1 MKKDKTNKNLK
12 KSDGAIKPKWKLWMT
27 IVCVIL
33 GVGLI
38 AGVTILG
45 VILARG
51 GTDERPVV
59 PQSIEIT
66 YQEDLYNADNAQ
78 LEVTDNFTLTI
89 TSPTEGVN
97 RLQVELSLSV
107 PEGQTLIYST
117 DDGVQYVSNSIITVP
132 QFVNINEPFTVTL
145 DKRRLQDDEGNFIY
159 DENND
164 IVNWIRG
171 GIASI
176 TARSTQNNEAD
187 PVSLSVAV
195 DVPVYSTQTVVINS
209 NGEQTDQIILDE
221 QFTLQTKFLPSESQ
235 YMFSDNQRYSGDLT
249 NENIRYKRSFYQ
261 APNSEGAITPHYDPN
276 GYDMYFQAGEV
287 TTNAITITGYTFRN
301 AYDQIA
307 AEENYADVTGENF
320 YQRMLRTLAENN
332 TGVLSSEVISL
343 GEASIGSFN
352 VTNQTLSMNSSA
364 PIRLYLNNPE
374 ISDARYLGVSIR
386 STSGQLI
393 DYMLKNIAISFEFNG
408 EDPTQEGEGQLL
420 QISGGDAVVID
431 GKTYYMP
438 FSDVQDRN
446 YSYWDI
452 TALDYLQRGE
462 YITINVVLLI
472 EREDESFEIFENSTG
487 DVVYQVRLTISQHI
501 EQAVS
506 WADGTE
512 IDVVL
517 DYYDN
522 GQIIPENINLSNK
535 TSVPESNIYQDII
548 FFAYFGDGEVE
559 ELTQVAQSVLGVS
572 GINME
577 QSGQYPTSG
586 GSLYLFALNGSNLTI
601 YNSGEFELY
610 FATIVTVNGAPVI
623 DDTSR
628 YQISQMVST
637 PVQVSVSK
645 ALNDDSITNK
655 EIDTA
660 NYDEEGEDTTFIDQ
674 GNLNTFTLRF
684 TVAPEMV
691 EVFQDE
697 LNNGYMSI
705 VIRDNSDA
713 DITSYFSGQANPLFT
728 TNDETGEG
736 ILEYNLIL
744 SEGVTIDGNIYLA
757 SFALVYNNTDISRE
771 IIWQQQIDKN
781 ICVYAPVAS
790 SIAIMQPVGYGYS
803 NYITANDQNQNES
816 ISRTTVNQ
824 TLETNGF
831 VLNIGVGA
839 ESFTTTAQFLTA
851 LLGDNF
857 SYVVITD
864 QNGQTDTLQ
873 GEWEFDFVSENTEG
887 ININGQN
894 INFTT
899 ANNSVV
905 SVALKTTDSAGIYSN
920 AVAGGNVITFVV
932 TSTGITRAE
941 HQSSANLDPYTTD
954 QMQEASNISEI
965 NVRKYGAVA
974 TSGDGIINLADY
986 VNYYA
991 GDDEYAN
998 ISFTLSASYFISTSS
1013 ETLQALFGDNG
1024 MISLYNGASQIAYSS
1039 LNSSTVI
1046 TSFKINKDFASSRT
1060 LNFTVTDANSTT
1072 SAFSFAF
1079 NLTLSAN
1086 LSISSNVDYG
1096 TAANPLYAGTSIRLT
1111 NTVTFNNNNSGGISA
1126 LSGFYNGTY
1135 YIVPASVTTE
1145 QRAQYIVSQ
1154 EAAGAVGEINNG
1166 EISFYDF
1173 WDQESRSF
1181 SVLFTP
1187 QGDNTIAA
1195 SIVLTFNVS
1204 RNLSIELNK
1213 DTYYLFDNQNNQ
1225 TLNSF
1230 ITYTRASDGEVIG
1243 GLEILGAFD
1252 QYLTF
1257 DNSYIVKDEGNLLF
1271 GYNQKNLTSQLSI
1284 SIRIDGQTYN
1294 NIVSFEINI
1303 ELFDPSQ
1310 GGQISGQSVYD
1321 YIATKALSSSQTD
1334 GDGTYN
1340 AQTQIVDGIEYIVFT
1355 NTSWNLSQTIAVNDD
1370 IGFVINLSQRDL
1382 SGNSKTNIYTVVGDE
1397 GGLSLQPQSEL
1408 LAGLDDDSY
1417 YLVARF
1423 GTSNSAL
1430 DIYMYIPMI
1439 ISNIGYDYV
1448 TYSDELLGTE
1458 AMPSNEKLARA
1469 LTRVTYVENEGSEN
1483 EQTYTGAVALIKES
1497 IYDEIN
1503 AGEITQILQGYTLND
1518 YFENSLDKAGLY
1530 ALSELSYL
1538 VEYFPVSTSDDIA
1551 TDERIIKLIDHDPT
1565 ALGNANVDLSLNH
1578 LTTDYNNFYLVLS
1591 LTLSNTSDS
1600 VELYY
1605 VLKVVPDIVD
1615 EASKYAYNGSS
1626 EYIDDTS
1633 DPINLDETFSNITLN
1648 EGYTRFNVSKNITL
1662 ITTVNESEETGDEST
1677 EVLLDELT
1685 IDATRD
1691 MTIEFTANV
1700 TVDSE
1705 QQKIAVRKTFN
1716 LQDESSL
1723 NQTINLNDA
1732 EYFNGQLVAGDV
1744 VNVKI
1749 LSGRGSISYNGK
1761 EVFRNLSFAQE
1772 VSSVEVDGQVLTDE
1786 NAWSQFVN
1794 IYFQGSDMY
1803 VTPIN
1808 QNEMTIT
1815 IKRTYNGSS
1824 GSNDLSVIGLEQ
1836 YYKFIINA
1844 STHNYSVDISGENL
1858 TQDQQGNYI
1867 WTISNDDY
1875 SNDSGEETIDF
1886 NLTVLLKENAEAGS
1900 AESGTTV
1907 WNELEISLT
1916 EGNMGDNGDIAKFSY
1931 SNAAK
1936 DQGKFT
1942 LTRQDYLTSDRE
1954 VKFTLYTKYG
1964 YLATLTVKLEANA
1977 EYALKDAYSQGE
1989 LNGGSTPAF
1998 SDVFNIL
2005 LNNEE
2010 AANYTVSVDWDSS
2023 SGDDVNFISF
2033 DGTNFQVADLF
2044 EDVNATLCFIITFED
2059 ANTFTF
2065 TQSFTLK
2072 ANAVLSSSTV
2082 LGPTVIA
2089 GRSFDFTKNNAGK
2102 DIIFFESSPTLA
2114 NSTISYTGNTAN
2126 SAVKNNSEC
2135 IDHIN
2140 GDDNINENDQWQIST
2155 NYVNDVTN
2163 VTVTVTVRLTFGEA
2177 YQEGSFTYSFTIYP
2191 SVKLEPHYP
2200 MPNNTD
2206 KLTSEYLDNGTTF
2219 DDISTDF
2226 FNQAAIFSTQP
2237 RLKVLTGEVDAS
2249 GTVNYN
2255 FTNNPDFEEDTNFT
2269 ILITTLDNASLS
2281 SVVDDDSVEDDD
2293 STKHYNESEAI
2304 PAGSNITFHLGTYND
2319 SGYTD
2324 NGRQSMVV
2332 FTLRYQEVEITY
2344 TVIIQA
2350 SALNV
2355 NILNSRYNADGSV
2368 GNDQVT
2374 YDILYVDKTSTSNI
2388 FGKNR
2393 IFEVS
2398 VNSGI
2403 SINGN
2408 YYVIFGEGKQNT
2420 DGTYGSYYAS
2430 YPQYITP
2437 AAGGV
2442 GLYYLDLGYSLPNNL
2457 TYLGLYA
2464 SSAFETQ
2471 CLMTDGSGELSVNT
2485 AHENYYN
2492 SDNIPVN
2499 NGEVVDALSNMT
2511 NVDYNK
2517 AVFSSTRLT
2526 SRVELVY
2533 GGYYVNY
2540 DFYGTNINVAEG
2552 AVVGSPFTIDPN
2564 TVELD
2569 EIYSTNPLTSYNR
2582 NDGSNNST
2590 KNFTA
2595 TYYYMTSL
2603 DIDVEYQINGSAG
2616 NIRSVTVNDEVESL
2630 VELVGIIHP
2639 TSGEPVSSAD
2649 FGADRAHLN
2658 FEIIPYD
2665 SDTNL
2670 GDTVAEG
2677 YLDYYLSAYHLDSFA
2692 LSYNESAY
2700 NYMSYSARLNSSMA
2714 AFDYTLFPNGAKL
2727 NGDYVLGEITY
2738 QSNGFTKTYYVVL
2751 LIKPDYIVTFDGSSE
2766 NATKDETTGVI
2777 SNIDNV
2783 YNISSLTTTGE
2794 NTTYNTF
2801 ILTGDQKTNASATE
2815 KSIISIKHA
2824 NGSNTNVELSTSN
2837 FTLTMPQEKSV
2848 DGQTYNNQ
2856 TNINQKLAE
2865 ALKNLNNS
2873 AGWTETNGIW
2883 TYGGNLGA
2891 ADRKATKIDGA
2902 KEVIF
2907 GSQYFYIQG
2916 EDRYG
2921 YKFELYFS
2929 LQSSNPIPRVEQ
2941 GGARLR
2947 LEELS
2952 YFDVGA
2958 NFETVTVTK
2967 GEDAYKVTSR
2977 PTSPSGSGNVTMIEV
2992 QGVESYLFNE
3002 EYAKGTE
3009 DDAQPPEK
3017 YYLEKNSDVNGGYTA
3032 KTGEGDMWTTE
3043 YQKYF
3048 TPALIEYIT
3057 VDSVS
3062 FYDLDGNVLSFLA
3075 ETGKEITTLTPTATT
3090 EATTGYILA
3099 TDSELYYNHHS
3110 GYKARD
3116 AYPIPT
3122 SDSETGSGETTEPSE
3137 GETTEDAA
3145 YYALQIPRFVD
3156 TDIFGSGSIANVT
3169 MTIKLKYLKGDTVEY
3184 YDLRVDV
3191 TIVREVTI
3199 ETNSM
3204 PAIRDGQQFDVA
3216 DEFRISSDENLNS
3229 GINTEFVNDTL
3240 EVLVNSTSNAT
3251 FEVRVVRGLETFTGV
3266 GQASNSSSIKRTS
3279 YLSIS
3284 NIIGTNV
3291 RKGDMVTIIPQDEN
3305 AEYYYITNNNSIV
3318 VNNHFK
3324 VTAGDNGYVL
3334 TPASEETIDY
3344 IAYDFVISTI
3354 QKDAIYVE
3362 HASLLENNRYYTV
3375 TKYYVVNVNF
3385 DPDDVNSDSDGLD
3398 SYMSYRTQKTYSV
3411 TGYYYNISGAT
3422 TDEIIKEI
3430 SSEDNGNTSTFSQ
3443 WSDGVAAYI
3452 RDSRGQESKEPI
3464 LAEYLTFT
3472 LNKTADSGISGGTL
3486 GSGNASIDENGT
3498 ITFNQYFNYNQ
3509 YIKVVIGM
3517 YVSGTDRNISEHDT
3531 GEATYNFSPIRL
3543 GWDKDYALNT
3553 ILVNTVV
3560 NGSQSTIRM
3569 KNGATVKDLPK
3580 PELDGYRFSGWSL
3593 TADGEI
3599 LEDEPAPQ
3607 LEANTTYYAIFSV
3620 SVIANGETK
3629 KFSSSN
3635 PSSLTVSLLG
3645 EGSWSIDNSTGGGGI
3660 FQVLFSGSLLIDG
3673 ANYVSVV
3680 GNIINV
3686 QVSIADELTSYNYIS
3701 TATVE
3706 NLPTPSLEGYKF
3718 LGWSLAAEGEI
3729 LENSTQLVAGTTYY
3743 AIFEPSFVILQLGED
3758 LQGKLQIRD
3767 GETTD
3772 ILFTFDFSYLG
3783 VLTGYRLNGEG
3794 DLITVES
3801 DLPLENGGIYVAE
3814 WETINITLVENKSAS
3829 SERTV
3834 RKGSTIAD
3842 LPLLEAYNNQP
3853 FIGYSLTENGY
3864 ILNNYEKVIADQT
3877 YYAIYGQAIQVRLYL
3892 ADEANNYSNFYYRS
3906 FNYSDTATIKD
3917 LIGDSVTNFKGYS
3930 ATMNGYKLADTTTLR
3945 AGSTYYMLVGDLI
3958 NVTIHYTKQNGEA
3971 TEGASES
3978 FQYISG
3984 TTVRELPSKTYS
3996 GYIFAGWGESQN
4008 SNSIINS
4015 NLTLKDGSHYYA
4027 LFGLNVTL
4035 MLPSGEQDVLIMKY
4049 EPSKLT
4055 LNDLALYKPTNID
4068 GWNTDNEAQ
4077 TYLDLTTKLES
4088 TTYYGMFEIT
4098 LVENNS
4104 VETKQIVS
4112 VTKTVSDLVYNTFE
4126 GYNFAGWSTSAGAE
4140 EVLPQNEFLYNQKT
4154 YYALY
4159 SIRVTVLLTGDQTE
4173 TKTFYKNNTSDFVVS
4188 LLGTVENETEQAE
4201 NNFSGWRKADEDPIS
4216 KFLLDENA
4224 LLENNCRYLAVMKG
4238 SRQTIT
4244 LVIGEEEQTLY
4255 YAQNETFEEDAKLQ
4269 IKDLPKPTLEGQ
4281 SFEGWKKEDGEDV
4294 LEETTE
4300 VENGAKYHAVFKAQA

>member
-1 MKKDKTNKNLK
+1 M
-12 KSDGAIKPKWKLWMT
+12 
-27 IVCVIL
+27 
-33 GVGLI
+33 
-38 AGVTILG
+38 
-45 VILARG
+45 
-51 GTDERPVV
+51 
-59 PQSIEIT
+59 
-66 YQEDLYNADNAQ
+66 
-78 LEVTDNFTLTI
+78 
-89 TSPTEGVN
+89 
-97 RLQVELSLSV
+97 
-107 PEGQTLIYST
+107 
-117 DDGVQYVSNSIITVP
+117 
-132 QFVNINEPFTVTL
+132 
-145 DKRRLQDDEGNFIY
+145 
-159 DENND
+159 
-164 IVNWIRG
+164 
-171 GIASI
+171 
-176 TARSTQNNEAD
+176 
-187 PVSLSVAV
+187 
-195 DVPVYSTQTVVINS
+195 
-209 NGEQTDQIILDE
+209 
-221 QFTLQTKFLPSESQ
+221 
-235 YMFSDNQRYSGDLT
+235 
-249 NENIRYKRSFYQ
+249 
-261 APNSEGAITPHYDPN
+261 
-276 GYDMYFQAGEV
+276 
-287 TTNAITITGYTFRN
+287 
-301 AYDQIA
+301 
-307 AEENYADVTGENF
+307 
-320 YQRMLRTLAENN
+320 
-332 TGVLSSEVISL
+332 
-343 GEASIGSFN
+343 
-352 VTNQTLSMNSSA
+352 
-364 PIRLYLNNPE
+364 
-374 ISDARYLGVSIR
+374 
-386 STSGQLI
+386 
-393 DYMLKNIAISFEFNG
+393 
-408 EDPTQEGEGQLL
+408 
-420 QISGGDAVVID
+420 
-431 GKTYYMP
+431 
-438 FSDVQDRN
+438 
-446 YSYWDI
+446 
-452 TALDYLQRGE
+452 
-462 YITINVVLLI
+462 
-472 EREDESFEIFENSTG
+472 
-487 DVVYQVRLTISQHI
+487 
-501 EQAVS
+501 
-506 WADGTE
+506 
-512 IDVVL
+512 
-517 DYYDN
+517 
-522 GQIIPENINLSNK
+522 
-535 TSVPESNIYQDII
+535 
-548 FFAYFGDGEVE
+548 
-559 ELTQVAQSVLGVS
+559 
-572 GINME
+572 
-577 QSGQYPTSG
+577 
-586 GSLYLFALNGSNLTI
+586 
-601 YNSGEFELY
+601 
-610 FATIVTVNGAPVI
+610 
-623 DDTSR
+623 
-628 YQISQMVST
+628 
-637 PVQVSVSK
+637 
-645 ALNDDSITNK
+645 
-655 EIDTA
+655 
-660 NYDEEGEDTTFIDQ
+660 
-674 GNLNTFTLRF
+674 
-684 TVAPEMV
+684 
-691 EVFQDE
+691 
-697 LNNGYMSI
+697 
-705 VIRDNSDA
+705 
-713 DITSYFSGQANPLFT
+713 
-728 TNDETGEG
+728 
-736 ILEYNLIL
+736 
-744 SEGVTIDGNIYLA
+744 
-757 SFALVYNNTDISRE
+757 
-771 IIWQQQIDKN
+771 
-781 ICVYAPVAS
+781 
-790 SIAIMQPVGYGYS
+790 
-803 NYITANDQNQNES
+803 
-816 ISRTTVNQ
+816 
-824 TLETNGF
+824 
-831 VLNIGVGA
+831 
-839 ESFTTTAQFLTA
+839 
-851 LLGDNF
+851 
-857 SYVVITD
+857 
-864 QNGQTDTLQ
+864 
-873 GEWEFDFVSENTEG
+873 
-887 ININGQN
+887 
-894 INFTT
+894 
-899 ANNSVV
+899 
-905 SVALKTTDSAGIYSN
+905 
-920 AVAGGNVITFVV
+920 
-932 TSTGITRAE
+932 
-941 HQSSANLDPYTTD
+941 
-954 QMQEASNISEI
+954 
-965 NVRKYGAVA
+965 
-974 TSGDGIINLADY
+974 
-986 VNYYA
+986 
-991 GDDEYAN
+991 
-998 ISFTLSASYFISTSS
+998 
-1013 ETLQALFGDNG
+1013 
-1024 MISLYNGASQIAYSS
+1024 
-1039 LNSSTVI
+1039 
-1046 TSFKINKDFASSRT
+1046 
-1060 LNFTVTDANSTT
+1060 
-1072 SAFSFAF
+1072 
-1079 NLTLSAN
+1079 
-1086 LSISSNVDYG
+1086 
-1096 TAANPLYAGTSIRLT
+1096 
-1111 NTVTFNNNNSGGISA
+1111 
-1126 LSGFYNGTY
+1126 
-1135 YIVPASVTTE
+1135 
-1145 QRAQYIVSQ
+1145 
-1154 EAAGAVGEINNG
+1154 
-1166 EISFYDF
+1166 
-1173 WDQESRSF
+1173 
-1181 SVLFTP
+1181 
-1187 QGDNTIAA
+1187 
-1195 SIVLTFNVS
+1195 
-1204 RNLSIELNK
+1204 
-1213 DTYYLFDNQNNQ
+1213 
-1225 TLNSF
+1225 
-1230 ITYTRASDGEVIG
+1230 
-1243 GLEILGAFD
+1243 
-1252 QYLTF
+1252 
-1257 DNSYIVKDEGNLLF
+1257 
-1271 GYNQKNLTSQLSI
+1271 TSQLSI

-1310 GGQISGQSVYD
+1310 GGQTSGQSVYD

-1483 EQTYTGAVALIKES
+1483 EQTYTGAVALIKEG

-1600 VELYY
+1600 AQLYY

-1662 ITTVNESEETGDEST
+1662 ITTVNESEETGDESA

-1749 LSGRGSISYNGK
+1749 LSGRGGISYNGK

-1875 SNDSGEETIDF
+1875 SNDSGEEQAFD
-1886 NLTVLLKENAEAGS
+1886 LTVLLKENAEAGS

-1916 EGNMGDNGDIAKFSY
+1916 EGNAGDNGDIAKFSY

-1936 DQGKFT
+1936 EQGKFT

-1989 LNGGSTPAF
+1989 INGGSTPAF
-1998 SDVFNIL
+1998 SEIFNIL

-2023 SGDDVNFISF
+2023 SGDGVNFISF
-2033 DGTNFQVADLF
+2033 DNTDEDTGPKFNVADLF

-2059 ANTFTF
+2059 DNTFTF

-2089 GRSFDFTKNNAGK
+2089 GTKFDFTKNNAGD
-2102 DIIFFESSPTLA
+2102 DINFFESSPTLKK
-2114 NSTISYTGNTAN
+2114 STISYTGNTAN
-2126 SAVKNNSEC
+2126 SAVVNNSNC

-2140 GDDNINENDQWQIST
+2140 GNDDIKENDQWQIST

-2191 SVKLEPHYP
+2191 SVRLEPNYP
-2200 MPNNTD
+2200 MPNKTD

-2219 DDISTDF
+2219 DNISTNF
-2226 FNQAAIFSTQP
+2226 FNQAAIFSTQPSTQP
-2237 RLKVLTGEVDAS
+2237 RLKVLTGEVDES
-2249 GTVNYN
+2249 GTVNYS
-2255 FTNNPDFEEDTNFT
+2255 FDANPDFEEDNNFT

-2281 SVVDDDSVEDDD
+2281 SVVDDDS
-2293 STKHYNESEAI
+2293 TKHYNESEAI
-2304 PAGSNITFHLGTYND
+2304 PAGSDITFHLGTYNS

-2324 NGRQSMVV
+2324 NGRQSRVV

-2355 NILNSRYNADGSV
+2355 NILNSRYSADGSV
-2368 GNDQVT
+2368 GNNQVT

-2408 YYVIFGEGKQNT
+2408 YYVIFGEGEQNT
-2420 DGTYGSYYAS
+2420 NGTFDNYYAS

-2442 GLYYLDLGYSLPNNL
+2442 GLYYLDLGYSLPDNL

-2471 CLMTDGSGELSVNT
+2471 CLMTDESGKLSVNT
-2485 AHENYYN
+2485 DHENYK
-2492 SDNIPVN
+2492 SDDGTTVN
-2499 NGEVVDALSNMT
+2499 DGSVADALSNMT

-2533 GGYYVNY
+2533 GGYYVDY
-2540 DFYGTNINVAEG
+2540 SFYGDNINNGNE
-2552 AVVGSPFTIDPN
+2552 FTIKPADPN
-2564 TVELD
+2564 ASTTDPNSVKLD

-2603 DIDVEYQINGSAG
+2603 DIDVQYQINGSAG

-2658 FEIIPYD
+2658 FNIISYD
-2665 SDTNL
+2665 RDTEL
-2670 GDTVAEG
+2670 EDTVAKG
-2677 YLDYYLSAYHLDSFA
+2677 YLNYYLSAYHLDSFV
-2692 LSYNESAY
+2692 LSYNDSAY

-2794 NTTYNTF
+2794 GTTYNTF
-2801 ILTGDQKTNASATE
+2801 ILTGDQNTNASATE

-2848 DGQTYNNQ
+2848 DGQTYNDK
-2856 TNINQKLAE
+2856 TNIAQKLAG
-2865 ALKNLNNS
+2865 ALNNNNHS
-2873 AGWTETNGIW
+2873 AGWTETDGIW
-2883 TYGGNLGA
+2883 TYAPNKDLGSVE
-2891 ADRKATKIDGA
+2891 RTATKIVGA

-2941 GGARLR
+2941 GGERLR

-2967 GEDAYKVTSR
+2967 DKDAYKVTSR

-3002 EYAKGTE
+3002 EYAKVTE
-3009 DDAQPPEK
+3009 DDAQEQGK
-3017 YYLEKNSDVNGGYTA
+3017 YYLNKISGVNGGYTA
-3032 KTGEGDMWTTE
+3032 KGGEGDMWTTE
-3043 YQKYF
+3043 AQKYF

-3062 FYDLDGNVLSFLA
+3062 FYDLDGNALSFIGEEDDHTLKP
-3075 ETGKEITTLTPTATT
+3075 TSTTEATT
-3090 EATTGYILA
+3090 EATTGYTLA
-3099 TDSELYYNHHS
+3099 TDSKLYYNHHS

-3156 TDIFGSGSIANVT
+3156 TDIFGSGSTANVT

-3204 PAIRDGQQFDVA
+3204 PAIRDGQQFTVA
-3216 DEFRISSDENLNS
+3216 NEFRISSDENLNS

-3240 EVLVNSTSNAT
+3240 EVLVNPTSNAT
-3251 FEVRVVRGLETFTGV
+3251 FEVRVVRGSETFTGV

-3305 AEYYYITNNNSIV
+3305 AEYYYITNNNGTV
-3318 VNNHFK
+3318 VNNHFE

-3334 TPASEETIDY
+3334 KPKDTIDY

-3464 LAEYLTFT
+3464 LADYLTFT
-3472 LNKTADSGISGGTL
+3472 LNRTADSGISGGTL

-3543 GWDKDYALNT
+3543 GWDNDYKASVVLNINNEISSILSYKYDDNNNYIVKT
-3553 ILVNTVV
+3553 ISDIDEPSL
-3560 NGSQSTIRM
+3560 
-3569 KNGATVKDLPK
+3569 
-3580 PELDGYRFSGWSL
+3580 EGYTFLGWSL

-3599 LEDEPAPQ
+3599 LGNDTV
-3607 LEANTTYYAIFSV
+3607 LVSGSIYYARF
-3620 SVIANGETK
+3620 E
-3629 KFSSSN
+3629 
-3635 PSSLTVSLLG
+3635 SLT
-3645 EGSWSIDNSTGGGGI
+3645 
-3660 FQVLFSGSLLIDG
+3660 
-3673 ANYVSVV
+3673 
-3680 GNIINV
+3680 
-3686 QVSIADELTSYNYIS
+3686 
-3701 TATVE
+3701 
-3706 NLPTPSLEGYKF
+3706 
-3718 LGWSLAAEGEI
+3718 
-3729 LENSTQLVAGTTYY
+3729 
-3743 AIFEPSFVILQLGED
+3743 
-3758 LQGKLQIRD
+3758 
-3767 GETTD
+3767 
-3772 ILFTFDFSYLG
+3772 
-3783 VLTGYRLNGEG
+3783 
-3794 DLITVES
+3794 
-3801 DLPLENGGIYVAE
+3801 
-3814 WETINITLVENKSAS
+3814 
-3829 SERTV
+3829 
-3834 RKGSTIAD
+3834 
-3842 LPLLEAYNNQP
+3842 
-3853 FIGYSLTENGY
+3853 
-3864 ILNNYEKVIADQT
+3864 
-3877 YYAIYGQAIQVRLYL
+3877 
-3892 ADEANNYSNFYYRS
+3892 
-3906 FNYSDTATIKD
+3906 
-3917 LIGDSVTNFKGYS
+3917 TN
-3930 ATMNGYKLADTTTLR
+3930 
-3945 AGSTYYMLVGDLI
+3945 
-3958 NVTIHYTKQNGEA
+3958 
-3971 TEGASES
+3971 
-3978 FQYISG
+3978 
-3984 TTVRELPSKTYS
+3984 
-3996 GYIFAGWGESQN
+3996 
-4008 SNSIINS
+4008 
-4015 NLTLKDGSHYYA
+4015 
-4027 LFGLNVTL
+4027 
-4035 MLPSGEQDVLIMKY
+4035 
-4049 EPSKLT
+4049 
-4055 LNDLALYKPTNID
+4055 
-4068 GWNTDNEAQ
+4068 
-4077 TYLDLTTKLES
+4077 
-4088 TTYYGMFEIT
+4088 
-4098 LVENNS
+4098 
-4104 VETKQIVS
+4104 
-4112 VTKTVSDLVYNTFE
+4112 
-4126 GYNFAGWSTSAGAE
+4126 
-4140 EVLPQNEFLYNQKT
+4140 
-4154 YYALY
+4154 
-4159 SIRVTVLLTGDQTE
+4159 
-4173 TKTFYKNNTSDFVVS
+4173 
-4188 LLGTVENETEQAE
+4188 
-4201 NNFSGWRKADEDPIS
+4201 
-4216 KFLLDENA
+4216 
-4224 LLENNCRYLAVMKG
+4224 
-4238 SRQTIT
+4238 
-4244 LVIGEEEQTLY
+4244 
-4255 YAQNETFEEDAKLQ
+4255 
-4269 IKDLPKPTLEGQ
+4269 
-4281 SFEGWKKEDGEDV
+4281 
-4294 LEETTE
+4294 
-4300 VENGAKYHAVFKAQA
+4300 

>member
-107 PEGQTLIYST
+107 PEGQTLRYST
-117 DDGVQYVSNSIITVP
+117 VDGVQYVSNSIITVP

-145 DKRRLQDDEGNFIY
+145 DTRVLQDDEGNIIY
-159 DENND
+159 DENNNR
-164 IVNWIRG
+164 VNWIRG

-261 APNSEGAITPHYDPN
+261 PNSTAITPHYDEN
-276 GYDMYFQAGEV
+276 GYDMYFQAGED

-307 AEENYADVTGENF
+307 AEEKYADVTGENF
-320 YQRMLRTLAENN
+320 YQRMLNTLAQNN
-332 TGVLSSEVISL
+332 TGVQSSEVISL

-386 STSGQLI
+386 STSGQLV

-408 EDPTQEGEGQLL
+408 EDPTEEGEGQLL

-452 TALDYLQRGE
+452 TALDYLQKGE

-851 LLGDNF
+851 LLGDDF

-941 HQSSANLDPYTTD
+941 HQSSANLDPYTTN

-991 GDDEYAN
+991 GDDEYTN

-1310 GGQISGQSVYD
+1310 GGQTSGQSVYD

-1483 EQTYTGAVALIKES
+1483 EQTYTGAVALIKEG

-1600 VELYY
+1600 AQLYY

-1875 SNDSGEETIDF
+1875 SNDSGEEQAFD
-1886 NLTVLLKENAEAGS
+1886 LTVLLKENAEAGS

-1977 EYALKDAYSQGE
+1977 EYVLQEAYSQGE
-1989 LNGGSTPAF
+1989 INGGSTPVF

-2023 SGDDVNFISF
+2023 SGDGVNFISF
-2033 DGTNFQVADLF
+2033 DGKNFQVADLF

-2059 ANTFTF
+2059 DNTFTF

-2089 GRSFDFTKNNAGK
+2089 GGSFDFTKNNAGD
-2102 DIIFFESSPTLA
+2102 DIIFFESSPTLKK
-2114 NSTISYTGNTAN
+2114 STISYTGNTAN
-2126 SAVKNNSEC
+2126 SAVVNNSNC

-2140 GDDNINENDQWQIST
+2140 GNDDIKENDQWQIST

-2163 VTVTVTVRLTFGEA
+2163 VTVTVTVKLTFGEA

-2191 SVKLEPHYP
+2191 SVKLEPNYP

-2206 KLTSEYLDNGTTF
+2206 KLTSEYLDDGTTF
-2219 DDISTDF
+2219 NNIGTDF

-2237 RLKVLTGEVDAS
+2237 STQPRLKVSTREVDAS
-2249 GTVNYN
+2249 GTVNYS
-2255 FTNNPDFEEDTNFT
+2255 FDANPDFEEDTNFT

-2281 SVVDDDSVEDDD
+2281 SVEEDGT
-2293 STKHYNESEAI
+2293 TKHYNESEAI
-2304 PAGSNITFHLGTYND
+2304 PAGSDITFHLGTYNG

-2355 NILNSRYNADGSV
+2355 NILNSRYSADGSV
-2368 GNDQVT
+2368 GNNQVT

-2420 DGTYGSYYAS
+2420 GGTYGSYYAS

-2442 GLYYLDLGYSLPNNL
+2442 GLYHLDLGYSLPDKL

-2471 CLMTDGSGELSVNT
+2471 CLMTDKSGKLSVNT
-2485 AHENYYN
+2485 DHENYE
-2492 SDNIPVN
+2492 SDDGTKVN
-2499 NGEVVDALSNMT
+2499 NGTVADALSNMT

-2540 DFYGTNINVAEG
+2540 DFYGDNINNGNE
-2552 AVVGSPFTIDPN
+2552 FTIKPADPN
-2564 TVELD
+2564 ASTTDPNSVKLD
-2569 EIYSTNPLTSYNR
+2569 EIYFTNPLTSYNR

-2603 DIDVEYQINGSAG
+2603 DIDVQYQINGSAG

-2639 TSGEPVSSAD
+2639 TSGKPVSSAD

-2658 FEIIPYD
+2658 FEIIPYDPYD

-2783 YNISSLTTTGE
+2783 YNISSLTTTG
-2794 NTTYNTF
+2794 NDTTYNTF
-2801 ILTGDQKTNASATE
+2801 ILTGDQNTNASATE

-2848 DGQTYNNQ
+2848 DGQTYNDK
-2856 TNINQKLAE
+2856 TNIAQKLAG
-2865 ALKNLNNS
+2865 ALNNNNHS
-2873 AGWTETNGIW
+2873 AGWTETDGIW
-2883 TYGGNLGA
+2883 TYASDKDLGSVE
-2891 ADRKATKIDGA
+2891 RTATKIVGA

-2941 GGARLR
+2941 GGERLR

-2967 GEDAYKVTSR
+2967 GEDAYAVTSR

-3009 DDAQPPEK
+3009 DDAQTPEK
-3017 YYLEKNSDVNGGYTA
+3017 YYLDKKSASEGGGYKA
-3032 KTGEGDMWTTE
+3032 KGDEGNKWTTE
-3043 YQKYF
+3043 AQKYF

-3062 FYDLDGNVLSFLA
+3062 FYDLDGNALSFIGEEDDHTLKP
-3075 ETGKEITTLTPTATT
+3075 TSTTEATT
-3090 EATTGYILA
+3090 EATTGYTLA
-3099 TDSELYYNHHS
+3099 TDSKLYYNHHS

-3156 TDIFGSGSIANVT
+3156 TDIFGSGSTANVT
-3169 MTIKLKYLKGDTVEY
+3169 MTIKLKYEKGEGPNKTVEY

-3199 ETNSM
+3199 ETDSM

-3216 DEFRISSDENLNS
+3216 KEFSISSDENLNS
-3229 GINTEFVNDTL
+3229 ETNFVINEHTEFVNDTL
-3240 EVLVNSTSNAT
+3240 EVLVNPTSNAT
-3251 FEVRVVRGLETFTGV
+3251 FEVRVVRGSETFTGV

-3291 RKGDMVTIIPQDEN
+3291 RKGDKVTIIPQDEN
-3305 AEYYYITNNNSIV
+3305 AEYYYITNDNNDTV
-3318 VNNHFK
+3318 VNNHFE

-3344 IAYDFVISTI
+3344 IAYDFNISTI

-3385 DPDDVNSDSDGLD
+3385 DPKDDNSDGLG

-3422 TDEIIKEI
+3422 TDEIIKAITI
-3430 SSEDNGNTSTFSQ
+3430 SNNGNTSTFSE

-3452 RDSRGQESKEPI
+3452 RNSRGQESKEPI
-3464 LAEYLTFT
+3464 LADYLTFT

-3543 GWDKDYALNT
+3543 GWYEDYALNT

-3569 KNGATVKDLPK
+3569 KKDAIVKDLPK
-3580 PELDGYRFSGWSL
+3580 PSLEGYKFSGWSL
-3593 TADGEI
+3593 TAEGEI
-3599 LEDEPAPQ
+3599 LEEGTE
-3607 LEANTTYYAIFSV
+3607 LKANTTYYAIFSV

-3645 EGSWSIDNSTGGGGI
+3645 EGSWSIDNSTGR
-3660 FQVLFSGSLLIDG
+3660 VLPSAALLIDG

-3686 QVSIADELTSYNYIS
+3686 QVSIADELTSYDYIS
-3701 TATVE
+3701 TATVG

-3718 LGWSLAAEGEI
+3718 SGWSLTAEGEI
-3729 LENSTQLVAGTTYY
+3729 LEEGTPLVANTTYY

-3794 DLITVES
+3794 DLITAES
-3801 DLPLENGGIYVAE
+3801 DLALVNGGIYVAE
-3814 WETINITLVENKSAS
+3814 WEQSTLH
-3829 SERTV
+3829 
-3834 RKGSTIAD
+3834 
-3842 LPLLEAYNNQP
+3842 L
-3853 FIGYSLTENGY
+3853 
-3864 ILNNYEKVIADQT
+3864 
-3877 YYAIYGQAIQVRLYL
+3877 
-3892 ADEANNYSNFYYRS
+3892 
-3906 FNYSDTATIKD
+3906 
-3917 LIGDSVTNFKGYS
+3917 
-3930 ATMNGYKLADTTTLR
+3930 
-3945 AGSTYYMLVGDLI
+3945 
-3958 NVTIHYTKQNGEA
+3958 
-3971 TEGASES
+3971 
-3978 FQYISG
+3978 
-3984 TTVRELPSKTYS
+3984 
-3996 GYIFAGWGESQN
+3996 
-4008 SNSIINS
+4008 
-4015 NLTLKDGSHYYA
+4015 
-4027 LFGLNVTL
+4027 
-4035 MLPSGEQDVLIMKY
+4035 
-4049 EPSKLT
+4049 
-4055 LNDLALYKPTNID
+4055 
-4068 GWNTDNEAQ
+4068 
-4077 TYLDLTTKLES
+4077 
-4088 TTYYGMFEIT
+4088 
-4098 LVENNS
+4098 
-4104 VETKQIVS
+4104 
-4112 VTKTVSDLVYNTFE
+4112 
-4126 GYNFAGWSTSAGAE
+4126 
-4140 EVLPQNEFLYNQKT
+4140 
-4154 YYALY
+4154 
-4159 SIRVTVLLTGDQTE
+4159 
-4173 TKTFYKNNTSDFVVS
+4173 
-4188 LLGTVENETEQAE
+4188 
-4201 NNFSGWRKADEDPIS
+4201 
-4216 KFLLDENA
+4216 
-4224 LLENNCRYLAVMKG
+4224 
-4238 SRQTIT
+4238 
-4244 LVIGEEEQTLY
+4244 
-4255 YAQNETFEEDAKLQ
+4255 
-4269 IKDLPKPTLEGQ
+4269 
-4281 SFEGWKKEDGEDV
+4281 
-4294 LEETTE
+4294 
-4300 VENGAKYHAVFKAQA
+4300 

>member
-107 PEGQTLIYST
+107 PEGQTLRYST
-117 DDGVQYVSNSIITVP
+117 VDGVQYVSNSIITVP

-145 DKRRLQDDEGNFIY
+145 DKRVLQDDAGNIIY
-159 DENND
+159 DENNNR
-164 IVNWIRG
+164 VNWIRG

-221 QFTLQTKFLPSESQ
+221 QFTLQTKFFPSESQ
-235 YMFSDNQRYSGDLT
+235 YMFSDNQRYSGDLS

-261 APNSEGAITPHYDPN
+261 APNSGNAITPNYDPN

-307 AEENYADVTGENF
+307 AEEKLADTTGPQF
-320 YQRMLRTLAENN
+320 YQEMLRTLAENN
-332 TGVLSSEVISL
+332 TSVLSSEVISL

-393 DYMLKNIAISFEFNG
+393 DYMLKNIAINFEFNG

-452 TALDYLQRGE
+452 TALDYLQEGE
-462 YITINVVLLI
+462 NITINVVLLI

-501 EQAVS
+501 EQSVS

-586 GSLYLFALNGSNLTI
+586 GSLYLFALNSSNLTI

-851 LLGDNF
+851 LLGDDF

-1310 GGQISGQSVYD
+1310 GGQTSGQSVYD

-1458 AMPSNEKLARA
+1458 VMPSNEKLARA

-1483 EQTYTGAVALIKES
+1483 EQTYTGAVALIKEG

-1626 EYIDDTS
+1626 EYIDDIS

-1875 SNDSGEETIDF
+1875 SNDSGEEQAFD
-1886 NLTVLLKENAEAGS
+1886 LTVLLKENAEAGS

-1916 EGNMGDNGDIAKFSY
+1916 EGNQGDNGDIAKFSY

-1977 EYALKDAYSQGE
+1977 EYALQEAYSQGE
-1989 LNGGSTPAF
+1989 INGGSTPAF

-2010 AANYTVSVDWDSS
+2010 AANYTVSV
-2023 SGDDVNFISF
+2023 
-2033 DGTNFQVADLF
+2033 
-2044 EDVNATLCFIITFED
+2044 EEM
-2059 ANTFTF
+2059 
-2065 TQSFTLK
+2065 
-2072 ANAVLSSSTV
+2072 VL
-2082 LGPTVIA
+2082 
-2089 GRSFDFTKNNAGK
+2089 
-2102 DIIFFESSPTLA
+2102 
-2114 NSTISYTGNTAN
+2114 ISYLLTA
-2126 SAVKNNSEC
+2126 
-2135 IDHIN
+2135 
-2140 GDDNINENDQWQIST
+2140 QIS
-2155 NYVNDVTN
+2155 
-2163 VTVTVTVRLTFGEA
+2163 
-2177 YQEGSFTYSFTIYP
+2177 
-2191 SVKLEPHYP
+2191 K
-2200 MPNNTD
+2200 
-2206 KLTSEYLDNGTTF
+2206 
-2219 DDISTDF
+2219 
-2226 FNQAAIFSTQP
+2226 
-2237 RLKVLTGEVDAS
+2237 
-2249 GTVNYN
+2249 
-2255 FTNNPDFEEDTNFT
+2255 
-2269 ILITTLDNASLS
+2269 
-2281 SVVDDDSVEDDD
+2281 
-2293 STKHYNESEAI
+2293 
-2304 PAGSNITFHLGTYND
+2304 
-2319 SGYTD
+2319 
-2324 NGRQSMVV
+2324 
-2332 FTLRYQEVEITY
+2332 
-2344 TVIIQA
+2344 
-2350 SALNV
+2350 
-2355 NILNSRYNADGSV
+2355 
-2368 GNDQVT
+2368 
-2374 YDILYVDKTSTSNI
+2374 
-2388 FGKNR
+2388 
-2393 IFEVS
+2393 
-2398 VNSGI
+2398 
-2403 SINGN
+2403 
-2408 YYVIFGEGKQNT
+2408 
-2420 DGTYGSYYAS
+2420 
-2430 YPQYITP
+2430 
-2437 AAGGV
+2437 
-2442 GLYYLDLGYSLPNNL
+2442 
-2457 TYLGLYA
+2457 
-2464 SSAFETQ
+2464 
-2471 CLMTDGSGELSVNT
+2471 
-2485 AHENYYN
+2485 
-2492 SDNIPVN
+2492 
-2499 NGEVVDALSNMT
+2499 
-2511 NVDYNK
+2511 
-2517 AVFSSTRLT
+2517 
-2526 SRVELVY
+2526 
-2533 GGYYVNY
+2533 
-2540 DFYGTNINVAEG
+2540 
-2552 AVVGSPFTIDPN
+2552 
-2564 TVELD
+2564 
-2569 EIYSTNPLTSYNR
+2569 
-2582 NDGSNNST
+2582 
-2590 KNFTA
+2590 
-2595 TYYYMTSL
+2595 
-2603 DIDVEYQINGSAG
+2603 
-2616 NIRSVTVNDEVESL
+2616 
-2630 VELVGIIHP
+2630 
-2639 TSGEPVSSAD
+2639 
-2649 FGADRAHLN
+2649 
-2658 FEIIPYD
+2658 
-2665 SDTNL
+2665 
-2670 GDTVAEG
+2670 
-2677 YLDYYLSAYHLDSFA
+2677 
-2692 LSYNESAY
+2692 
-2700 NYMSYSARLNSSMA
+2700 
-2714 AFDYTLFPNGAKL
+2714 
-2727 NGDYVLGEITY
+2727 
-2738 QSNGFTKTYYVVL
+2738 
-2751 LIKPDYIVTFDGSSE
+2751 
-2766 NATKDETTGVI
+2766 
-2777 SNIDNV
+2777 
-2783 YNISSLTTTGE
+2783 
-2794 NTTYNTF
+2794 
-2801 ILTGDQKTNASATE
+2801 
-2815 KSIISIKHA
+2815 
-2824 NGSNTNVELSTSN
+2824 
-2837 FTLTMPQEKSV
+2837 
-2848 DGQTYNNQ
+2848 
-2856 TNINQKLAE
+2856 
-2865 ALKNLNNS
+2865 
-2873 AGWTETNGIW
+2873 
-2883 TYGGNLGA
+2883 
-2891 ADRKATKIDGA
+2891 
-2902 KEVIF
+2902 
-2907 GSQYFYIQG
+2907 
-2916 EDRYG
+2916 
-2921 YKFELYFS
+2921 
-2929 LQSSNPIPRVEQ
+2929 
-2941 GGARLR
+2941 
-2947 LEELS
+2947 
-2952 YFDVGA
+2952 
-2958 NFETVTVTK
+2958 
-2967 GEDAYKVTSR
+2967 
-2977 PTSPSGSGNVTMIEV
+2977 
-2992 QGVESYLFNE
+2992 
-3002 EYAKGTE
+3002 
-3009 DDAQPPEK
+3009 
-3017 YYLEKNSDVNGGYTA
+3017 
-3032 KTGEGDMWTTE
+3032 
-3043 YQKYF
+3043 
-3048 TPALIEYIT
+3048 
-3057 VDSVS
+3057 
-3062 FYDLDGNVLSFLA
+3062 
-3075 ETGKEITTLTPTATT
+3075 
-3090 EATTGYILA
+3090 
-3099 TDSELYYNHHS
+3099 
-3110 GYKARD
+3110 
-3116 AYPIPT
+3116 
-3122 SDSETGSGETTEPSE
+3122 
-3137 GETTEDAA
+3137 
-3145 YYALQIPRFVD
+3145 
-3156 TDIFGSGSIANVT
+3156 
-3169 MTIKLKYLKGDTVEY
+3169 
-3184 YDLRVDV
+3184 
-3191 TIVREVTI
+3191 
-3199 ETNSM
+3199 
-3204 PAIRDGQQFDVA
+3204 
-3216 DEFRISSDENLNS
+3216 
-3229 GINTEFVNDTL
+3229 
-3240 EVLVNSTSNAT
+3240 
-3251 FEVRVVRGLETFTGV
+3251 
-3266 GQASNSSSIKRTS
+3266 
-3279 YLSIS
+3279 
-3284 NIIGTNV
+3284 
-3291 RKGDMVTIIPQDEN
+3291 
-3305 AEYYYITNNNSIV
+3305 
-3318 VNNHFK
+3318 
-3324 VTAGDNGYVL
+3324 
-3334 TPASEETIDY
+3334 
-3344 IAYDFVISTI
+3344 
-3354 QKDAIYVE
+3354 
-3362 HASLLENNRYYTV
+3362 
-3375 TKYYVVNVNF
+3375 
-3385 DPDDVNSDSDGLD
+3385 
-3398 SYMSYRTQKTYSV
+3398 
-3411 TGYYYNISGAT
+3411 
-3422 TDEIIKEI
+3422 
-3430 SSEDNGNTSTFSQ
+3430 
-3443 WSDGVAAYI
+3443 
-3452 RDSRGQESKEPI
+3452 
-3464 LAEYLTFT
+3464 
-3472 LNKTADSGISGGTL
+3472 
-3486 GSGNASIDENGT
+3486 
-3498 ITFNQYFNYNQ
+3498 
-3509 YIKVVIGM
+3509 
-3517 YVSGTDRNISEHDT
+3517 
-3531 GEATYNFSPIRL
+3531 
-3543 GWDKDYALNT
+3543 
-3553 ILVNTVV
+3553 
-3560 NGSQSTIRM
+3560 
-3569 KNGATVKDLPK
+3569 
-3580 PELDGYRFSGWSL
+3580 
-3593 TADGEI
+3593 
-3599 LEDEPAPQ
+3599 
-3607 LEANTTYYAIFSV
+3607 
-3620 SVIANGETK
+3620 
-3629 KFSSSN
+3629 
-3635 PSSLTVSLLG
+3635 
-3645 EGSWSIDNSTGGGGI
+3645 
-3660 FQVLFSGSLLIDG
+3660 
-3673 ANYVSVV
+3673 
-3680 GNIINV
+3680 
-3686 QVSIADELTSYNYIS
+3686 
-3701 TATVE
+3701 
-3706 NLPTPSLEGYKF
+3706 
-3718 LGWSLAAEGEI
+3718 
-3729 LENSTQLVAGTTYY
+3729 
-3743 AIFEPSFVILQLGED
+3743 
-3758 LQGKLQIRD
+3758 
-3767 GETTD
+3767 
-3772 ILFTFDFSYLG
+3772 
-3783 VLTGYRLNGEG
+3783 
-3794 DLITVES
+3794 
-3801 DLPLENGGIYVAE
+3801 
-3814 WETINITLVENKSAS
+3814 
-3829 SERTV
+3829 
-3834 RKGSTIAD
+3834 
-3842 LPLLEAYNNQP
+3842 
-3853 FIGYSLTENGY
+3853 
-3864 ILNNYEKVIADQT
+3864 
-3877 YYAIYGQAIQVRLYL
+3877 
-3892 ADEANNYSNFYYRS
+3892 
-3906 FNYSDTATIKD
+3906 
-3917 LIGDSVTNFKGYS
+3917 
-3930 ATMNGYKLADTTTLR
+3930 
-3945 AGSTYYMLVGDLI
+3945 
-3958 NVTIHYTKQNGEA
+3958 
-3971 TEGASES
+3971 
-3978 FQYISG
+3978 
-3984 TTVRELPSKTYS
+3984 
-3996 GYIFAGWGESQN
+3996 
-4008 SNSIINS
+4008 
-4015 NLTLKDGSHYYA
+4015 
-4027 LFGLNVTL
+4027 
-4035 MLPSGEQDVLIMKY
+4035 
-4049 EPSKLT
+4049 
-4055 LNDLALYKPTNID
+4055 
-4068 GWNTDNEAQ
+4068 
-4077 TYLDLTTKLES
+4077 
-4088 TTYYGMFEIT
+4088 
-4098 LVENNS
+4098 
-4104 VETKQIVS
+4104 
-4112 VTKTVSDLVYNTFE
+4112 
-4126 GYNFAGWSTSAGAE
+4126 
-4140 EVLPQNEFLYNQKT
+4140 
-4154 YYALY
+4154 
-4159 SIRVTVLLTGDQTE
+4159 
-4173 TKTFYKNNTSDFVVS
+4173 
-4188 LLGTVENETEQAE
+4188 
-4201 NNFSGWRKADEDPIS
+4201 
-4216 KFLLDENA
+4216 
-4224 LLENNCRYLAVMKG
+4224 
-4238 SRQTIT
+4238 
-4244 LVIGEEEQTLY
+4244 
-4255 YAQNETFEEDAKLQ
+4255 
-4269 IKDLPKPTLEGQ
+4269 
-4281 SFEGWKKEDGEDV
+4281 
-4294 LEETTE
+4294 
-4300 VENGAKYHAVFKAQA
+4300 

>member
-107 PEGQTLIYST
+107 PEGQTLRYST
-117 DDGVQYVSNSIITVP
+117 VDGVQYVSNSIITVP

-176 TARSTQNNEAD
+176 TARSTQNNEAN

-195 DVPVYSTQTVVINS
+195 DVPVYSTQTVVVNS
-209 NGEQTDQIILDE
+209 NGEQTDQIILEE

-261 APNSEGAITPHYDPN
+261 APNSEGAITPHYDDN

-408 EDPTQEGEGQLL
+408 EDPTEEGEGQLL

-757 SFALVYNNTDISRE
+757 SFALVYNNTDISRQ

-781 ICVYAPVAS
+781 ICVYSPVAS

-851 LLGDNF
+851 LLGDDF

-991 GDDEYAN
+991 GDDEYTN

-1086 LSISSNVDYG
+1086 LSISSNVEYG

-1310 GGQISGQSVYD
+1310 GGQTSGQSVYD

-1408 LAGLDDDSY
+1408 LAGLDNDSY

-1483 EQTYTGAVALIKES
+1483 EQIYTGAVALIKEG

-1600 VELYY
+1600 VQLYY

-1875 SNDSGEETIDF
+1875 SNDSGEEQAFD
-1886 NLTVLLKENAEAGS
+1886 LTVLLKENAEAGS

-1916 EGNMGDNGDIAKFSY
+1916 EGNAGDNGDIAKFSY

-1936 DQGKFT
+1936 EQGKFT

-1989 LNGGSTPAF
+1989 INGGSTPAF
-1998 SDVFNIL
+1998 SEIFNIL

-2023 SGDDVNFISF
+2023 SGDGVNFISF
-2033 DGTNFQVADLF
+2033 DNTDEDTGPKFNVADLF

-2089 GRSFDFTKNNAGK
+2089 GGSFDFTKNNAGE
-2102 DIIFFESSPTLA
+2102 DINFFESSPTLK

-2126 SAVKNNSEC
+2126 SAVVDNSTCINYENN
-2135 IDHIN
+2135 
-2140 GDDNINENDQWQIST
+2140 QWQIST

-2163 VTVTVTVRLTFGEA
+2163 VTVTVTVKLTFGEA

-2206 KLTSEYLDNGTTF
+2206 KLTSEYLDDGTTF
-2219 DDISTDF
+2219 NNIGTDF
-2226 FNQAAIFSTQP
+2226 FNNAAIFSTQP

-2249 GTVNYN
+2249 GTVNYS
-2255 FTNNPDFEEDTNFT
+2255 FDANPDFEEDTNFT

-2281 SVVDDDSVEDDD
+2281 SVEEDGT
-2293 STKHYNESEAI
+2293 TKHYNESEAI
-2304 PAGSNITFHLGTYND
+2304 PAGSDITFHLGTYNG

-2355 NILNSRYNADGSV
+2355 NILNSRYSADGSV
-2368 GNDQVT
+2368 GNNQVT

-2420 DGTYGSYYAS
+2420 GGTYGSYYAS

-2442 GLYYLDLGYSLPNNL
+2442 GLYYLDLGYSLPDKL

-2471 CLMTDGSGELSVNT
+2471 CLMTDKSGKLSVNT
-2485 AHENYYN
+2485 DHENYE
-2492 SDNIPVN
+2492 SDDGTKVN
-2499 NGEVVDALSNMT
+2499 NGTVADALSNMT

-2517 AVFSSTRLT
+2517 AVFSATRLT

-2533 GGYYVNY
+2533 GGYYVDY
-2540 DFYGTNINVAEG
+2540 SFYGDNINNGNE
-2552 AVVGSPFTIDPN
+2552 FTIKPADPN
-2564 TVELD
+2564 ASTTDPNSVELD
-2569 EIYSTNPLTSYNR
+2569 KIYFTNPLTSYNR

-2603 DIDVEYQINGSAG
+2603 DIDVQYQINGSAG

-2639 TSGEPVSSAD
+2639 TSGKPVSSAD

-2783 YNISSLTTTGE
+2783 YNISSLTTTG
-2794 NTTYNTF
+2794 NDTTYNTF
-2801 ILTGDQKTNASATE
+2801 ILTGDQNTNASATE

-2848 DGQTYNNQ
+2848 DGQTYNDK
-2856 TNINQKLAE
+2856 TNIAQKLAA
-2865 ALKNLNNS
+2865 ALAKG
-2873 AGWTETNGIW
+2873 GWEGTENGIW
-2883 TYGGNLGA
+2883 TYGGNLGD
-2891 ADRKATKIDGA
+2891 ADRAATKITDA

-2941 GGARLR
+2941 GGERLR

-2967 GEDAYKVTSR
+2967 DKDAYKVTSR
-2977 PTSPSGSGNVTMIEV
+2977 PTSPGSGNVTMIEV

-3002 EYAKGTE
+3002 EYAKVTE
-3009 DDAQPPEK
+3009 DDAQEQGK
-3017 YYLEKNSDVNGGYTA
+3017 YYLNKISGVNGGYTA
-3032 KTGEGDMWTTE
+3032 KGGEGDMWTTE
-3043 YQKYF
+3043 AQKYF

-3062 FYDLDGNVLSFLA
+3062 FYDLDGNALSFLA
-3075 ETGKEITTLTPTATT
+3075 ETGAEITTLTPTATT
-3090 EATTGYILA
+3090 EATTGYTLA

-3122 SDSETGSGETTEPSE
+3122 SDSETGSGEGTEPSE

-3156 TDIFGSGSIANVT
+3156 TDIFGSGSTANVT
-3169 MTIKLKYLKGDTVEY
+3169 MTIKLKYKKGDTTVEY

-3199 ETNSM
+3199 ETKSTN
-3204 PAIRDGQQFDVA
+3204 AIRDGQSFSVA
-3216 DEFRISSDENLNS
+3216 NEFSISSDENLNS
-3229 GINTEFVNDTL
+3229 ETNFVINEHTEFVNDTL
-3240 EVLVNSTSNAT
+3240 EVLVDPTSNST
-3251 FEVRVVRGLETFTGV
+3251 FEVRVVRGSETFTGV

-3291 RKGDMVTIIPQDEN
+3291 RKGDRVTIIPQDEN
-3305 AEYYYITNNNSIV
+3305 AEYYYITNNNGTV
-3318 VNNHFK
+3318 VNNHFE
-3324 VTAGDNGYVL
+3324 VTAGDSGYVL
-3334 TPASEETIDY
+3334 KPKDTIDY

-3354 QKDAIYVE
+3354 QNDAIYVE

-3385 DPDDVNSDSDGLD
+3385 DPKDDNSDGLG

-3422 TDEIIKEI
+3422 TDEIIKAI
-3430 SSEDNGNTSTFSQ
+3430 TSTDNGNKSTFSQ
-3443 WSDGVAAYI
+3443 WRDGVAAYI
-3452 RDSRGQESKEPI
+3452 RDSRGQESSAGMISEDNLKD
-3464 LAEYLTFT
+3464 YLSFT
-3472 LNKTADSGISGGTL
+3472 LNRTADSGISGGTL

-3543 GWDKDYALNT
+3543 GWDNDYKASVVLNINNEISSILSYKYDNNNYIVKT
-3553 ILVNTVV
+3553 ISDIDEPSL
-3560 NGSQSTIRM
+3560 
-3569 KNGATVKDLPK
+3569 
-3580 PELDGYRFSGWSL
+3580 EGYTFLGWSL

-3599 LEDEPAPQ
+3599 LGNDTV
-3607 LEANTTYYAIFSV
+3607 LVSGSIYYARF
-3620 SVIANGETK
+3620 E
-3629 KFSSSN
+3629 
-3635 PSSLTVSLLG
+3635 SLT
-3645 EGSWSIDNSTGGGGI
+3645 
-3660 FQVLFSGSLLIDG
+3660 
-3673 ANYVSVV
+3673 
-3680 GNIINV
+3680 
-3686 QVSIADELTSYNYIS
+3686 
-3701 TATVE
+3701 
-3706 NLPTPSLEGYKF
+3706 
-3718 LGWSLAAEGEI
+3718 
-3729 LENSTQLVAGTTYY
+3729 
-3743 AIFEPSFVILQLGED
+3743 
-3758 LQGKLQIRD
+3758 
-3767 GETTD
+3767 
-3772 ILFTFDFSYLG
+3772 
-3783 VLTGYRLNGEG
+3783 
-3794 DLITVES
+3794 
-3801 DLPLENGGIYVAE
+3801 
-3814 WETINITLVENKSAS
+3814 
-3829 SERTV
+3829 
-3834 RKGSTIAD
+3834 
-3842 LPLLEAYNNQP
+3842 
-3853 FIGYSLTENGY
+3853 
-3864 ILNNYEKVIADQT
+3864 
-3877 YYAIYGQAIQVRLYL
+3877 
-3892 ADEANNYSNFYYRS
+3892 
-3906 FNYSDTATIKD
+3906 
-3917 LIGDSVTNFKGYS
+3917 TN
-3930 ATMNGYKLADTTTLR
+3930 
-3945 AGSTYYMLVGDLI
+3945 
-3958 NVTIHYTKQNGEA
+3958 
-3971 TEGASES
+3971 
-3978 FQYISG
+3978 
-3984 TTVRELPSKTYS
+3984 
-3996 GYIFAGWGESQN
+3996 
-4008 SNSIINS
+4008 
-4015 NLTLKDGSHYYA
+4015 
-4027 LFGLNVTL
+4027 
-4035 MLPSGEQDVLIMKY
+4035 
-4049 EPSKLT
+4049 
-4055 LNDLALYKPTNID
+4055 
-4068 GWNTDNEAQ
+4068 
-4077 TYLDLTTKLES
+4077 
-4088 TTYYGMFEIT
+4088 
-4098 LVENNS
+4098 
-4104 VETKQIVS
+4104 
-4112 VTKTVSDLVYNTFE
+4112 
-4126 GYNFAGWSTSAGAE
+4126 
-4140 EVLPQNEFLYNQKT
+4140 
-4154 YYALY
+4154 
-4159 SIRVTVLLTGDQTE
+4159 
-4173 TKTFYKNNTSDFVVS
+4173 
-4188 LLGTVENETEQAE
+4188 
-4201 NNFSGWRKADEDPIS
+4201 
-4216 KFLLDENA
+4216 
-4224 LLENNCRYLAVMKG
+4224 
-4238 SRQTIT
+4238 
-4244 LVIGEEEQTLY
+4244 
-4255 YAQNETFEEDAKLQ
+4255 
-4269 IKDLPKPTLEGQ
+4269 
-4281 SFEGWKKEDGEDV
+4281 
-4294 LEETTE
+4294 
-4300 VENGAKYHAVFKAQA
+4300 

>member
-107 PEGQTLIYST
+107 PEGQTLRYST
-117 DDGVQYVSNSIITVP
+117 VDGVQYVSNSIITVP

-145 DKRRLQDDEGNFIY
+145 DTRVLKDDEGNTIY
-159 DENND
+159 DENNN

-221 QFTLQTKFLPSESQ
+221 QFTLQTKFFPSESQ

-261 APNSEGAITPHYDPN
+261 PNSTAITPHYDDN
-276 GYDMYFQAGEV
+276 GYDMYFQAGED

-301 AYDQIA
+301 SYDQIA
-307 AEENYADVTGENF
+307 AEENYADLTGENF
-320 YQRMLRTLAENN
+320 YQRMSNTLAQNN
-332 TGVLSSEVISL
+332 TGVQSSEVISL

-386 STSGQLI
+386 STSGQLV
-393 DYMLKNIAISFEFNG
+393 DYMLKNIAINFEFNG
-408 EDPTQEGEGQLL
+408 EDPTEEGEGQLL

-452 TALDYLQRGE
+452 TALDYLQKGE

-501 EQAVS
+501 EQSVS

-991 GDDEYAN
+991 GDDEYTN

-1086 LSISSNVDYG
+1086 LSISSNVEYG

-1355 NTSWNLSQTIAVNDD
+1355 NTSWNLTQTIAVNDD

-1483 EQTYTGAVALIKES
+1483 EQTYTGAVALIKEG

-1600 VELYY
+1600 AQLYY

-1691 MTIEFTANV
+1691 MAIEFTANV

-1875 SNDSGEETIDF
+1875 SNDSGEEQAFD
-1886 NLTVLLKENAEAGS
+1886 LTVLLKENAEAGS

-1916 EGNMGDNGDIAKFSY
+1916 EGNAGNNGDIAKFSY

-1936 DQGKFT
+1936 EQGKFT

-2010 AANYTVSVDWDSS
+2010 AANYTVSVDWNSS
-2023 SGDDVNFISF
+2023 SGDGVNFISF

-2089 GRSFDFTKNNAGK
+2089 GKSFDFTKNNAGE

-2126 SAVKNNSEC
+2126 SAVVNNSNC
-2135 IDHIN
+2135 IDN
-2140 GDDNINENDQWQIST
+2140 KQIST

-2191 SVKLEPHYP
+2191 SVKLEPNYP
-2200 MPNNTD
+2200 KPNSTD
-2206 KLTSEYLDNGTTF
+2206 TLTSEYLDDGTTF
-2219 DDISTDF
+2219 NNIGTDF

-2237 RLKVLTGEVDAS
+2237 STQPRLKVSTREVDAS
-2249 GTVNYN
+2249 GTVNYS
-2255 FTNNPDFEEDTNFT
+2255 FDANPDFETDNNFT

-2281 SVVDDDSVEDDD
+2281 SVEEDGT
-2293 STKHYNESEAI
+2293 TKHYNESEAI
-2304 PAGSNITFHLGTYND
+2304 PAGSDITFHLGTYNS

-2355 NILNSRYNADGSV
+2355 NILNSRYSADGSV
-2368 GNDQVT
+2368 ENDQVT

-2408 YYVIFGEGKQNT
+2408 YYVIFGAGKQKE
-2420 DGTYGSYYAS
+2420 DGTYESYYAS

-2442 GLYYLDLGYSLPNNL
+2442 GLYYLDLGYSLPDKL

-2471 CLMTDGSGELSVNT
+2471 CLMTDESGELSVNT
-2485 AHENYYN
+2485 DHENYE
-2492 SDNIPVN
+2492 SDDGTTVN
-2499 NGEVVDALSNMT
+2499 NGTVADALSNMT

-2533 GGYYVNY
+2533 GGYYVDY
-2540 DFYGTNINVAEG
+2540 DFYGDNINVAEG
-2552 AVVGSPFTIDPN
+2552 ADVGSPFTIDPN
-2564 TVELD
+2564 SVELD

-2815 KSIISIKHA
+2815 KSIISIKHK

-2856 TNINQKLAE
+2856 TNINQKLAD
-2865 ALKNLNNS
+2865 ALKNPNNS

-2883 TYGGNLGA
+2883 TYGGNLGDA
-2891 ADRKATKIDGA
+2891 SRRATKIDGA

-2941 GGARLR
+2941 GGERLR

-3009 DDAQPPEK
+3009 PDAQEPEK
-3017 YYLEKNSDVNGGYTA
+3017 YYLDKKSASEGGGYTA
-3032 KTGEGDMWTTE
+3032 KDDEGNMWTTDAQE
-3043 YQKYF
+3043 YF

-3062 FYDLDGNVLSFLA
+3062 FYDLDGNALSFIG
-3075 ETGKEITTLTPTATT
+3075 EEDDHTLKPTSTT
-3090 EATTGYILA
+3090 EATTGYTLA

-3122 SDSETGSGETTEPSE
+3122 SDSETGSGEGTEPSE
-3137 GETTEDAA
+3137 GETTEEAA

-3169 MTIKLKYLKGDTVEY
+3169 MTIKLKYKKGDTVEY

-3199 ETNSM
+3199 ETNSTN
-3204 PAIRDGQQFDVA
+3204 AIRDGQQFTVA
-3216 DEFRISSDENLNS
+3216 NEFRISSDENLNS
-3229 GINTEFVNDTL
+3229 ETNFDINEHTEFVNDTL
-3240 EVLVNSTSNAT
+3240 EVLVNPTSNAT
-3251 FEVRVVRGLETFTGV
+3251 FEVRVVRGSETFTGV

-3291 RKGDMVTIIPQDEN
+3291 RKGDEVTIIPQDEN
-3305 AEYYYITNNNSIV
+3305 AEYYYITNDNGTV
-3318 VNNHFK
+3318 VNNHFE

-3334 TPASEETIDY
+3334 TPTNTIDY
-3344 IAYDFVISTI
+3344 STYNFTISTI

-3422 TDEIIKEI
+3422 TDEIIKAI
-3430 SSEDNGNTSTFSQ
+3430 TSTDNGNKSKFSE

-3452 RDSRGQESKEPI
+3452 RDSSDQESKEESI
-3464 LAEYLTFT
+3464 SAEYLTFT

-3517 YVSGTDRNISEHDT
+3517 YVSGTDRNISRHDP

-3543 GWDKDYALNT
+3543 GWDNDYALNT

-3569 KNGATVKDLPK
+3569 KKDATVENLSK
-3580 PELDGYRFSGWSL
+3580 PSLEGYEFSGWSL
-3593 TADGEI
+3593 AAEGEI
-3599 LEDEPAPQ
+3599 LENSTQ
-3607 LEANTTYYAIFSV
+3607 LVAGTTHYAIFSV

-3645 EGSWSIDNSTGGGGI
+3645 EGSWSIDNSTGGGG
-3660 FQVLFSGSLLIDG
+3660 QVLPSGSLLIEG
-3673 ANYVSVV
+3673 TNYVSVE

-3718 LGWSLAAEGEI
+3718 LGWSLTADGEI
-3729 LENSTQLVAGTTYY
+3729 LEDDTPLIADTTYY
-3743 AIFEPSFVILQLGED
+3743 AIFEPSFVILQLEED

-3892 ADEANNYSNFYYRS
+3892 AGEESNYSNFYYRS
-3906 FNYSDTATIKD
+3906 FNYSNTATIKD

-3958 NVTIHYTKQNGEA
+3958 KVTIHYTKQDGEA
-3971 TEGASES
+3971 TKSASES

-3984 TTVRELPSKTYS
+3984 TTVRELPSKTYN

-4008 SNSIINS
+4008 SNSVINS

-4049 EPSKLT
+4049 EPTKLT

-4068 GWNTDNEAQ
+4068 GWNTDNDAQ
-4077 TYLDLTTKLES
+4077 EYLDLTTKLES

-4104 VETKQIVS
+4104 AETKQIVS

-4224 LLENNCRYLAVMKG
+4224 LLENNCRYLAVMRG

-4269 IKDLPKPTLEGQ
+4269 VKDLPKPTLEGQ